1 MRRAVIDIG
10 TNTVKLLVADVQE
23 GKVMPVVSKDQT
35 TRLGEGVNKSKRLA
49 RTAIARTIKAVDGFL
64 NEARRL
70 GVQDVL
76 ALTTS
81 AARDAVNRD
90 EFLDGVRCKCG
101 LGVQVITG
109 EREAEF
115 IFWGVSSDPEW
126 SSQPILVLDVGG
138 GSAEFIQGERGK
150 IEQLQSLPLGAV
162 RLTEQFGE
170 DFVALTS
177 FLCDTLRK
185 SLAGYDVRNRKL
197 IGTGGTGTT
206 VASIVCGMMDHSTI
220 SRDDLRA
227 LVDRL
232 RAMTLAERKKVT
244 GLPPE
249 RADIIVAG
257 GAVFL
262 VAMEVL
268 EATELTVSVR
278 NLRYGALLGA

>member
-10 TNTVKLLVADVQE
+10 TNTVKLLVADVQDGNVE
-23 GKVMPVVSKDQT
+23 PVVAKDRT
-35 TRLGEGVNKSKRLA
+35 TRLGEGVNESKRLS
-49 RTAIARTIKAVDGFL
+49 RTAIARTILTIESFL

-70 GVQDVL
+70 GATDVL

-81 AARDAVNRD
+81 ATRDAVNRD

-101 LGVQVITG
+101 LEVQVITG
-109 EREAEF
+109 EREAEL
-115 IFWGVSSDPEW
+115 IFRGVSSDPEW
-126 SSQPILVLDVGG
+126 SNQPILVLDVGG

-150 IEQLQSLPLGAV
+150 IGRLQSLPLGAV

-170 DFVALTS
+170 DFAALTG
-177 FLCDTLRK
+177 FLRDTLRK
-185 SLAGYDVRNRKL
+185 SLSGYDVRHRKL
-197 IGTGGTGTT
+197 IGTGGTSTT
-206 VASIVCGMMDHSTI
+206 AARIAGGMVDHSSITQ
-220 SRDDLRA
+220 DDLHA

-232 RAMTLAERKKVT
+232 RGLPLPERKKVP

-262 VAMEVL
+262 VAMEILDVK
-268 EATELTVSVR
+268 ELTVSVR
-278 NLRYGALLGA
+278 NLRYGALLPG